1 MIRARP
7 PVILYP
13 LSLFSAPFRISHI
26 WLSLPPIFP
35 WTTYLDFDLDFDST
49 LQYLGSTRLN
59 VTLTLSITLPPIGLD
74 AAS

>member
-35 WTTYLDFDLDFDST
+35 WTTYLDFDST